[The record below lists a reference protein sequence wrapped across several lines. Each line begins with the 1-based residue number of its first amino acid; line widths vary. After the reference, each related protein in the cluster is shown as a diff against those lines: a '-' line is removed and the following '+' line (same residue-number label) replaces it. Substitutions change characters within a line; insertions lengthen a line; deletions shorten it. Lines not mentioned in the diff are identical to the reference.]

1 MISLGI
7 EICIINPYATKKS
20 NAKLKQCVLEVID
33 KNSTV
38 YLNENSIVDDYYS
51 YYLESTNVS
60 KLIKDIENNNSS
72 DAFIIACYEDVGID
86 DIRKITSK
94 PVIGVGEAA
103 FYTANIIANKFSI
116 ITNLSASH
124 EALKNNLIKY
134 DLEHKCVSLKSIE
147 VPILD
152 METMSKSNIKK
163 LEGAI
168 NRTIIEDNP
177 EAIIITSP
185 GILNLT
191 KIFSDR
197 FNIPIIEGVTAAAT
211 LLETLSKQGLKI
223 KKFTKPPNKN
233 YGIPI

>member
-1 MISLGI
+1 LISLGI
-7 EICIINPYATKKS
+7 EICIINPYATEKS

-38 YLNENSIVDDYYS
+38 YLNENSIVEDYYS
-51 YYLESTNVS
+51 YYLETANVS

>member
-1 MISLGI
+1 MSI
-7 EICIINPYATKKS
+7 EICIINPYATDKS
-20 NAKLKQCVLEVID
+20 NAKLKQCVSEVID

-38 YLNENSIVDDYYS
+38 YINQNSNLEDYYS
-51 YYLESTNVS
+51 YYLETANVS
-60 KLIKDIENNNSS
+60 KIVKEIESNNSS
-72 DAFIIACYEDVGID
+72 DAFIIACYEDTGID
-86 DIRKITSK
+86 VIRKITSR
-94 PVIGVGEAA
+94 PVIGIGEAA

-134 DLEHKCVSLKSIE
+134 DLDHKCVSLKSIE

-163 LEGAI
+163 LENEI
-168 NRTIIEDNP
+168 NRTICEDKP

-191 KIFSDR
+191 KILSDR

-211 LLETLSKQGLKI
+211 LLENLSKQGLKI
-223 KKFTKPPNKN
+223 KKFTEPLNRN
-233 YGIPI
+233 YGVKI

>member
-7 EICIINPYATKKS
+7 EICIINPYATEKS

-38 YLNENSIVDDYYS
+38 YLNENSIVEDYYS
-51 YYLESTNVS
+51 YYLETANVS

-223 KKFTKPPNKN
+223 KKFTKSPNKN

>member
-1 MISLGI
+1 MSI
-7 EICIINPYATKKS
+7 EICIINPYATDKS
-20 NAKLKQCVLEVID
+20 NAKLKQCVSEVID

-38 YLNENSIVDDYYS
+38 YLNQNSNFEDYYS
-51 YYLESTNVS
+51 YYLETANVS
-60 KLIKDIENNNSS
+60 KIVKEIESNNSS
-72 DAFIIACYEDVGID
+72 DAFIIACYEDTGID
-86 DIRKITSK
+86 VIRKITSR
-94 PVIGVGEAA
+94 PVIGIGEAA

-223 KKFTKPPNKN
+223 KKFTKLPNKN